1 MCIKISHA
9 AFSAST
15 ATGNAVG
22 QLFWRLVQK
31 HLINQ
36 EEEEEEEVEVKC
48 FSRDLNSA
56 CMHACKLQAKGS
68 QVVVELVELV

>member
-9 AFSAST
+9 ALVRALQQEMQSDNCFAD
-15 ATGNAVG
+15 
-22 QLFWRLVQK
+22 FVQK

-36 EEEEEEEVEVKC
+36 EEEEEEEEVKR

-56 CMHACKLQAKGS
+56 CMHACCKRKARKW
-68 QVVVELVELV
+68 

>member
-1 MCIKISHA
+1 VHQDLTRCI
-9 AFSAST
+9 SAST

-22 QLFWRLVQK
+22 QLFCRLVQK

-36 EEEEEEEVEVKC
+36 EEEEEEVEVKC

-56 CMHACKLQAKGS
+56 CMHACMLQAKGS
-68 QVVVELVELV
+68 QVVVVLVELV